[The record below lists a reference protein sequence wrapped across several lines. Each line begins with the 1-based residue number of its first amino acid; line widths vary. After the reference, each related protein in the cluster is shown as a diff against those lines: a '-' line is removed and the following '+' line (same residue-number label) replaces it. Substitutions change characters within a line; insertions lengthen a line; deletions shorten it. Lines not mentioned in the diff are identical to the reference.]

1 MSVCNRQ
8 KTIAL
13 HNRFKCI
20 TAQAL
25 VREYQTPNGAN
36 VREVGSIAYGYS
48 ITIGPGGKPHV
59 KEFGNVNAGKEMHLG
74 MAKPS
79 ILVER
84 KPLHDITATDKG
96 LNAVMQIPGIRKD
109 IKINIYD

>member
-1 MSVCNRQ
+1 MHRDKQNVQCVHIFL
-8 KTIAL
+8 KECT
-13 HNRFKCI
+13 KD
-20 TAQAL
+20 L

-59 KEFGNVNAGKEMHLG
+59 KVFEKVNAGKEMHLG

-84 KPLHDITATDKG
+84 ELLSDITATEKG
-96 LNAVMQIPGIRKD
+96 VNAVMQIPGIGK
-109 IKINIYD
+109 KILK